1 MPKSKPVKDFSTFQ
15 VAHIHK
21 GKPITGADPV
31 LLSLIKKVVKK

>member
-15 VAHIHK
+15 VIHVHK

-31 LLSLIKKVVKK
+31 LLSLIKKAASK